1 MKGMKLII
9 AIVHD
14 DDATKVV
21 KELNKQGFRVTR
33 MCSSGGFLKA
43 GNTTLMV
50 GVDEEG
56 VDKVLSVIEMKSK
69 ARQETVN
76 SAMTSAGTMG
86 YMSYPIE
93 VTVGGATVFVLDVN
107 RFEKF

>member
-1 MKGMKLII
+1 MKLII

-14 DDATKVV
+14 DDSTKVMS
-21 KELNKQGFRVTR
+21 ELNKQGFRVTR

-43 GNTTLMV
+43 GNTTLMI
-50 GVDEEG
+50 GVDDDAVE
-56 VDKVLSVIEMKSK
+56 KVLSVIGNKSK
-69 ARQETVN
+69 TRKETVN

-93 VTVGGATVFVLDVN
+93 VTVGGATVFVLDVD
-107 RFEKF
+107 RFVKF

>member
-1 MKGMKLII
+1 MKLII

-21 KELNKQGFRVTR
+21 KELNSQGFRVTR

-50 GVDEEG
+50 GVDEDG
-56 VDKVLSVIEMKSK
+56 VDKVLSIIESVSIV
-69 ARQETVN
+69 AE
-76 SAMTSAGTMG
+76 
-86 YMSYPIE
+86 
-93 VTVGGATVFVLDVN
+93 
-107 RFEKF
+107 

>member
-1 MKGMKLII
+1 MKLII

-14 DDATKVV
+14 DDAPRVME
-21 KELNKQGFRVTR
+21 ELNNQGFRVTR

-43 GNTTLMV
+43 GNTTLLT

-56 VDKVLSVIEMKSK
+56 VDKVLSVIESKSK
-69 ARQETVN
+69 TRKETVN
-76 SAMTSAGTMG
+76 TAMTSGASLG

-93 VTVGGATVFVLDVN
+93 VTVGGATVFVVDVD
-107 RFEKF
+107 RFVKF

>member
-1 MKGMKLII
+1 MKLII

-21 KELNKQGFRVTR
+21 KELNNQGFRVTR

-43 GNTTLMV
+43 GNTTLMI
-50 GVDEEG
+50 GIDEDG
-56 VDKVLSVIEMKSK
+56 VDKVLSVIESKSK
-69 ARQETVN
+69 ARKETVN
-76 SAMTSAGTMG
+76 TAMTSAGAMG

-93 VTVGGATVFVLDVN
+93 VTVGGATVFVINVD
-107 RFEKF
+107 RFEKY

>member
-1 MKGMKLII
+1 MKLLI

-14 DDATKVV
+14 DDSSKVMA
-21 KELNKQGFRVTR
+21 ELNKQGFRVTR

-43 GNTTLMV
+43 GNTTLMI
-50 GVDEEG
+50 GVDDEG
-56 VDKVLSVIEMKSK
+56 VEKVLSVIESKSK
-69 ARQETVN
+69 TRKETVN

-93 VTVGGATVFVLDVN
+93 VTVGGATVFVIDVD
-107 RFEKF
+107 RFVKF

>member
-1 MKGMKLII
+1 MNGMKLII

-56 VDKVLSVIEMKSK
+56 VDKVLSVIELKSK
-69 ARQETVN
+69 ARKDLCRYNGIYVI
-76 SAMTSAGTMG
+76 SDRG
-86 YMSYPIE
+86 
-93 VTVGGATVFVLDVN
+93 N
-107 RFEKF
+107 RRRCNCICC

>member
-1 MKGMKLII
+1 MKLLI

-14 DDATKVV
+14 DDSAKVMA
-21 KELNKQGFRVTR
+21 ELNKQGFRVTR

-43 GNTTLMV
+43 GNTTLMI
-50 GVDEEG
+50 GVDDEG
-56 VDKVLSVIEMKSK
+56 VEKVLSVIESKSK
-69 ARQETVN
+69 TRKETVN

-93 VTVGGATVFVLDVN
+93 VTVGGATVFVLDVD
-107 RFEKF
+107 RFVKF